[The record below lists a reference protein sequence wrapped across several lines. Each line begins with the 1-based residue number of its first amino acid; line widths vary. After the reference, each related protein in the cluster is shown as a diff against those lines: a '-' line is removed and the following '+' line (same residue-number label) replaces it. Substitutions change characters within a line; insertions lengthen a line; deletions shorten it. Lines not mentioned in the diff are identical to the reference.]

1 MLEGLKLLL
10 LKNSIGRLLSTGLL
24 ELVRFSKR
32 LFAILN
38 LLVNLIATSSQYIM
52 RLQNLDIYKY

>member
-10 LKNSIGRLLSTGLL
+10 LKNNIERLLSTGLL
-24 ELVRFSKR
+24 ELVRFSER

-38 LLVNLIATSSQYIM
+38 LLVNLIATSEYIM
-52 RLQNLDIYKY
+52 RVTKLRHL